1 MTRDQTPAH
10 NTISLG
16 KFAKRLASAVGR
28 FMEVSYPLSLGIY
41 IYRHKVQY
49 FSKTNNFLFFFIGGP
64 STSLSRA
71 KLADR
76 RWRDH
81 KRTSHLNWGRTR
93 HAGQLAAHPPT

>member
-28 FMEVSYPLSLGIY
+28 FMEVSSPLSLGIY

-49 FSKTNNFLFFFIGGP
+49 FSKTNNLLFSKIFNRRPIDFPVKSQIGG
-64 STSLSRA
+64 SAVEGSQKNKS
-71 KLADR
+71 
-76 RWRDH
+76 
-81 KRTSHLNWGRTR
+81 S
-93 HAGQLAAHPPT
+93 